1 MIFDR
6 KEIQMKYG
14 LQLYSIRDMAA
25 EDFEKTLKTVV
36 EMGYD
41 MVESAGFFGHPAEEV
56 KAMLDHYGLTL
67 CSTHTGY
74 KEVFSKFEETL
85 DYHKKVGCP
94 NVILPG
100 VMFSTK
106 EEIDYTVAC
115 INRYQPILEAE
126 GMSLHF
132 HNHYKEFLPN
142 KDGLIAQ
149 DEFAKRTNVLF
160 EIDTFWAFNAGKD
173 PLAVMEQ
180 YKDRIKFIH
189 LKDGFPGKPAVGK
202 SLGLGAAPV
211 AAVRKKAIEMGIT
224 MVVESE
230 DLDPTGAEEV
240 KRCIDYLRA
249 QDAAD

>member
-1 MIFDR
+1 
-6 KEIQMKYG
+6 MKYG
-14 LQLYSIRDMAA
+14 LQLYSIRDMAK
-25 EDFEKTLKTVV
+25 EDFEKTLKTVA

-41 MVESAGFFGHPAEEV
+41 MVETAGFFGLPAEEV
-56 KAMLDHYGLTL
+56 KAMLYHYGLTL

-74 KEVFSKFEETL
+74 KEVFSKFEETME
-85 DYHKKVGCP
+85 YHKKVGCP
-94 NVILPG
+94 NIILPG

-115 INRYQPILEAE
+115 MNRYQPILEAE

-173 PLAVMEQ
+173 PVALMEQ
-180 YKDRIKFIH
+180 YKDRLRFIH
-189 LKDGFPGKPAVGK
+189 LKDGFPQDLTDPASHAEGR

-211 AAVRKKAIEMGIT
+211 AAVRQKAIELGVT

-230 DLDPTGAEEV
+230 DLNPTGEEEV
-240 KRCIDYLRA
+240 KRGIDYLKEL
-249 QDAAD
+249 DASDGR

>member
-1 MIFDR
+1 
-6 KEIQMKYG
+6 MKYG
-14 LQLYSIRDMAA
+14 LQLYSIRDMA
-25 EDFEKTLKTVV
+25 EENFEKTLKTVA
-36 EMGYD
+36 EMGYE
-41 MVESAGFFGHPAEEV
+41 MVESAGFFGLPAEEV

-74 KEVFSKFEETL
+74 REVFSKFEETFE
-85 DYHKKVGCP
+85 YHKKVGCP
-94 NVILPG
+94 NMILPG

-142 KDGLIAQ
+142 KDGLITQ
-149 DEFAKRTNVLF
+149 DEFAKRTRVLF

-173 PLAVMEQ
+173 PLALMDQ

-189 LKDGFPGKPAVGK
+189 LKDGFAGDPAKGGSGAVGK
-202 SLGLGAAPV
+202 SLGLGEAPV
-211 AAVRKKAIEMGIT
+211 AAVRQKAIEMGIT

-230 DLDPTGAEEV
+230 DLDPTGEEEV
-240 KRCIDYLRA
+240 KRCIDYLRSLEA
-249 QDAAD
+249 

>member
-1 MIFDR
+1 
-6 KEIQMKYG
+6 MKYG
-14 LQLYSIRDMAA
+14 LQLYSIRDMA
-25 EDFEKTLKTVV
+25 EENFEKALKTVA
-36 EMGYD
+36 EMGYEL
-41 MVESAGFFGHPAEEV
+41 VESAGFFGHSAEEV

-67 CSTHTGY
+67 CSTHTSY
-74 KEVFSKFEETL
+74 REVFSKFEETMEF
-85 DYHKKVGCP
+85 HKKVGCP
-94 NVILPG
+94 NIILPG

-142 KDGLIAQ
+142 KDGLYAQ
-149 DEFAKRTNVLF
+149 EEFAKRTNVLF

-173 PLAVMEQ
+173 PLAVLEQ

-189 LKDGFPGKPAVGK
+189 LKDGFAQDLSDPTSHAIGT
-202 SLGLGAAPV
+202 SLGQGAAPV
-211 AAVRKKAIEMGIT
+211 AEVRKKAIEMGLT

-230 DLDPTGAEEV
+230 GLDPTGAEEV
-240 KRCIDYLRA
+240 KRCIDHLKTL
-249 QDAAD
+249 DAADGN